1 MTETT
6 YQSSNLAKHQT
17 GNPVVRYLIDRYFD
31 QLRGLVEPLD
41 PQRVLDVGCGEG
53 NTAERLNDW
62 LSGRD
67 YFGVDLNPEAA
78 AYAGRRL
85 PHLRFAAGSV
95 YDLQADMADLVVCL
109 EVIEHLDDP
118 QRAIAALHRATTS
131 DVVIGVPWEPWFRL
145 GSLARGKY
153 LATWGNHPE
162 HIQAFNPRTIAE
174 LASSHFEVLK
184 VTTSFPWV
192 FVHGRRK

>member
-6 YQSSNLAKHQT
+6 YQSSNLTKHQT

-31 QLRGLVEPLD
+31 RLRGLVRPLD
-41 PQRVLDVGCGEG
+41 PRRVLDVGCGEG

-62 LSGRD
+62 LAGRE

-85 PHLRFAAGSV
+85 PHLRFAAGSI
-95 YDLQADMADLVVCL
+95 YDLHADMADLVVCL

-118 QRAIAALHRATTS
+118 QRAIAALHRATTR
-131 DVVIGVPWEPWFRL
+131 DVIIGVPWEPWFRW

-174 LASSHFEVLK
+174 LASSHFEVLT